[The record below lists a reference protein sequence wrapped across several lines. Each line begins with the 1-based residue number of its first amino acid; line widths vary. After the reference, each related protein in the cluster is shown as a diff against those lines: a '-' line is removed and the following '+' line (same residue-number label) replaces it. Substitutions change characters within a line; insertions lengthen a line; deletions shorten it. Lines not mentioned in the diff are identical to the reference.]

1 MDINQRIKTALRQL
15 IAERG
20 FKGWTMDELSA
31 YAHISKRT
39 LYRYYPGKEELI
51 TIVIDDFLATMALK
65 VDELIAS
72 SAPPQE
78 VVRTILLHL
87 MDQGKFVIGPRSL
100 EDLRSIYPHL
110 WEKIDGF
117 RMERIRTMVDYIMT
131 RNSSSSISDLDPRI
145 IGAAIGASVQAVINP
160 TFILDNNL
168 TFEAVGEQLIRFLL
182 ASLGVT
188 DVTLE

>member
-78 VVRTILLHL
+78 VVRTIFLHL

-110 WEKIDGF
+110 WEKINGF